1 MNAVIRFPRMLSIC
15 LLAASMA
22 LQLPANAEDAV
33 PPDSQ
38 SDERLSVWVD
48 NATLSVFVSQLALLT
63 GRQAT
68 VDESVEGRISG
79 RFDGSMSETLGT
91 VTEQYPVL
99 FDMDDTTLGVVPE
112 TDRSSATVSL
122 GDSRLNEQLQTEL
135 LAGLLPGN
143 SIDIRDSDIVIHG
156 HPSFVKRMVKTVTS
170 AVAKL
175 APADPLL
182 SSDDD
187 VSAQGDIGNDI
198 QSAVVDVAASVMVE
212 DLVAKEPDTGIS
224 EASSSGESQ
233 ASRDIEWVTDIPGF
247 DTF

>member
-1 MNAVIRFPRMLSIC
+1 VNAVIRFPRMLSIC

-156 HPSFVKRMVKTVTS
+156 HPSFVKRM
-170 AVAKL
+170 
-175 APADPLL
+175 
-182 SSDDD
+182 
-187 VSAQGDIGNDI
+187 GDIGNDI